1 MENQLRKINNNQKGK
16 TMRTLLGALVFG
28 IIVSGV
34 NYSQN
39 RTEKSCCSEKSKT
52 TMSKICDVPD
62 EVSVTSNEKSDLT
75 ASIQSD
81 DKNKKV
87 EKNVNSIDKNT
98 KKEKPKSKSFENGC
112 CSPDKE
118 KTEKTKTSDKS

>member
-1 MENQLRKINNNQKGK
+1 MENQLRKTNNNQKGK
-16 TMRTLLGALVFG
+16 TMKALLGALVFG

-34 NYSQN
+34 GYSQN
-39 RTEKSCCSEKSKT
+39 KTEESCCSEKSKT

-62 EVSVTSNEKSDLT
+62 EVSVSSKEKSDLT
-75 ASIQSD
+75 ASVQSD

-87 EKNVNSIDKNT
+87 EKNVNNSDMST
-98 KKEKPKSKSFENGC
+98 KKEKSKTKSSKDDC
-112 CSPDKE
+112 CSPDKG